1 DPETG
6 RQKFNARYGPA
17 IRSYDATIAAVKL
30 APGDAHPALVM
41 INPKIPGLRAVR
53 LDGKTRAETLWKV
66 VVGPLE
72 DQYQPAVRITPGGSA
87 DLWRRGGVTPLPR
100 PLPKEE
106 DLTRTAGGSAPLWRE
121 TPGAPDFLLRFPDGV
136 RSCRLTAA
144 GVQPGR
150 LVTTHAALGNAAPP
164 DP

>member
-72 DQYQPAVRITPGGSA
+72 DQYQPAVRITPGGSDVA
-87 DLWRRGGVTPLPR
+87 Y
-100 PLPKEE
+100 
-106 DLTRTAGGSAPLWRE
+106 DLTGDGRHVLAASITNERGDGKQRLALFDARTGKRLWEGGDARILSADDLDGDGKPE
-121 TPGAPDFLLRFPDGV
+121 TVPQEGAELRIARWNG
-136 RSCRLTAA
+136 S
-144 GVQPGR
+144 
-150 LVTTHAALGNAAPP
+150 
-164 DP
+164 